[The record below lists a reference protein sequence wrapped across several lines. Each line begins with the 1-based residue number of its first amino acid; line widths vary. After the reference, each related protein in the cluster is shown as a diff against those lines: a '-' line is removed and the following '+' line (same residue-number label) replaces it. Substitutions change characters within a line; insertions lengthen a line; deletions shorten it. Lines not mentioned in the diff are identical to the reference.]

1 MTNGQYPY
9 GPLQM
14 SMNNAYGSHA
24 YRNSGSGNGG
34 FSFGMNFS
42 GRPVL
47 LHGVNFK
54 YNSAELTPE
63 SGIVLD
69 RVASRLRVTPGL
81 AAEVGDHAVFQRKKR
96 RTYQQLACIS

>member
-1 MTNGQYPY
+1 MLTLVALTITGLGTQQAYSGKMTNGQYPY
-9 GPLQM
+9 GPSQI

-42 GRPVL
+42 GRPAL

-54 YNSAELTPE
+54 YDSAELTPE

-69 RVASRLRVTPGL
+69 RVVSRLRVTPKL
-81 AAEVGDHAVFQRKKR
+81 AV
-96 RTYQQLACIS
+96 